1 MSCGAFATLADV
13 LALTGVDYTAA
24 EQERITAM
32 LPLVSDSLRW
42 EGEKAGLD
50 LDARATASTVF
61 ASVLKTV
68 TVDVTAR
75 VMRQSNT
82 GADMTQESQTA
93 GPYTWSGTYAIPGGG
108 IAQAIMNNDLKRLG
122 LKRQRVKAVDLYAED
137 SRRQREPDGA
147 DTDGI

>member
-1 MSCGAFATLADV
+1 MSAGAFATLADV

-24 EQERITAM
+24 EQARISAL
-32 LPLVSDSLRW
+32 LPLVSDALRW
-42 EGEKAGLD
+42 EGEKAGAD
-50 LDARATASTVF
+50 LDAQATASPVF

-75 VMRQSNT
+75 AMRQNST

-122 LKRQRVKAVDLYAED
+122 LRRQRTKVVDLYAAD

-147 DTDGI
+147 DTDGL

>member
-1 MSCGAFATLADV
+1 MSAGAFATLADV
-13 LALTGVDYTAA
+13 MALTGVDYTAA
-24 EQERITAM
+24 EQKRISAL
-32 LPLVSDSLRW
+32 LPLVSDALSW
-42 EGEKAGLD
+42 EGEKAGAD
-50 LDARATASTVF
+50 LDARATASPVF

-75 VMRQSNT
+75 AMRQNST

-122 LKRQRVKAVDLYAED
+122 LKRQRVKVVDLYAED
-137 SRRQREPDGA
+137 ERRQCQPDGA
-147 DTDGI
+147 GTDGL